1 MALKPATKAATK
13 KATAAASPKSSS
25 KKQSTSRPLS
35 AQLIGFVGIGNMGAP
50 MVRCLAKAGFAVCMY
65 DVNTETTEAFGA
77 EGGGDFSIAP
87 DLATLGSTCD
97 VVITMLPN
105 SKIVRAATIGTKA
118 KPGFA
123 ASLKPGAIVIDM
135 SSSYPLDTRSLGAD
149 LAKSDVALIDAPV
162 SGGVPKAVS
171 GTLAIMT
178 GGEPGVI
185 DRVTSVLS
193 AMGTV
198 HRTGALGSGHAMKAL
213 NNYVSSAGL
222 IATAE
227 ALIIGQKFGLDGAVM
242 TKVLNASTGR
252 NNTTENKAERYMLNG
267 AFNSGFALALMEKDV
282 GMARQ
287 LAEALDLDATELQ
300 FVSAYLAK
308 ALKAL
313 GADADHTA
321 VYAFADGQK

>member
-1 MALKPATKAATK
+1 MATQPVTK
-13 KATAAASPKSSS
+13 KSAAKAVPS
-25 KKQSTSRPLS
+25 KKS
-35 AQLIGFVGIGNMGAP
+35 AGRIGFVGIGNMGAP
-50 MVRCLAKAGFAVCMY
+50 MVRCLGRSGFPVCLY
-65 DVNTETTEAFGA
+65 DVNAASTAPFANAPGAKTEQFTV
-77 EGGGDFSIAP
+77 AP
-87 DLATLGSTCD
+87 DLAALGAACD

-105 SKIVRAATIGTKA
+105 SKIVRAAAIGTKA

-123 ASLKPGAIVIDM
+123 TTLGSGSVVIDM
-135 SSSYPLDTRSLGAD
+135 SSSYPLDTQGLAAD
-149 LAKSDVALIDAPV
+149 LAKLGVALVDAPV
-162 SGGVPKAVS
+162 SGGVGKAVT

-178 GGEPGVI
+178 GGDASVI
-185 DRVTSVLS
+185 DRVASILA

-213 NNYVSSAGL
+213 NNYVSAAGL

-242 TKVLNASTGR
+242 THVLNASTGR

-287 LAEALDLDATELQ
+287 LAEALKLDTEELQ
-300 FVSAYLAK
+300 FVSAYLVK
-308 ALKAL
+308 ALAAL

-321 VYAFADGQK
+321 VYAFADRK